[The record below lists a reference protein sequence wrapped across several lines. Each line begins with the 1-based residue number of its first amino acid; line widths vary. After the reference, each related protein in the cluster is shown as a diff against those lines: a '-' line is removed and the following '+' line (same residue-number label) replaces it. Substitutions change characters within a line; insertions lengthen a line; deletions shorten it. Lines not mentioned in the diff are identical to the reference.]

1 MFDTLPSGSEH
12 TRGAARPATRRTT
25 TARVVVTSI
34 GWNLPFA
41 LGPPL
46 FSRDVYAYA
55 SQGELARHG
64 LDPATHGVSA
74 LRALGPQ
81 MEPFVTAVDPRWR
94 DTHAPYGSTAVLVEK
109 AAATVGDA
117 LAGTGPLGAVIVL
130 RLAAVLSVVA
140 LVALTPRLLPGR
152 GNPRRTALVLAL
164 LAANPVTAIHLTGG
178 AHLDALAATLT
189 VTALLLD
196 RHRHPRIGDPIP
208 SNRENEGTSG
218 CHGSHFHHFRTRSLD
233 QGGVRGRLGGGVGRW
248 WPGGKRERVGWGQAG
263 YGRPRRSRRW
273 PRSRWSTGSQW
284 STRAGALRCAAVAL
298 ACLAGTVKVTAFLAL
313 AVLVL
318 VHLRERVAA
327 GHTGRATAG
336 HGRSDRGNHDE
347 NGEASPARRSVVAA
361 GAGSALFDLSVAAV
375 TMAVS
380 MVAAG
385 FGPTWIGALAT
396 SGQSRTGIAPAALL
410 AHLIRLPLG
419 LLGLLNLPGPWDTGD
434 QAETALAAGRAVSLA
449 VAAAVVAWL
458 LVRAWRR
465 PSLPPCLPAPSHPAL
480 SSAPAPSVMTPSGPT
495 AADPTASAPAMSG
508 PVTSAPTS
516 PGRATPAPAPSTPAT
531 CGPTAPA
538 PTAPSPALPV
548 AVAGT
553 SASARGCVPDDVA
566 IVGVGGMA
574 VALGSPVVYPWYL
587 APTVPALA
595 VIAASGGSAAARRL
609 VIVTS
614 VVLCVTSLASLAP
627 TWALLGRA
635 APPGTPTAMIISVA
649 VGAAALGALLARPRR
664 RRTSRR

>member
-1 MFDTLPSGSEH
+1 MPDTLPGDSEH
-12 TRGAARPATRRTT
+12 TRGTARPATRRTT

-130 RLAAVLSVVA
+130 RLVAVLSVVA

-196 RHRHPRIGDPIP
+196 RHRHRHRHPRIGDPIP

-218 CHGSHFHHFRTRSLD
+218 CHGSHFRTRSLD
-233 QGGVRGRLGGGVGRW
+233 QGGLRGRLGGGVGRW

-263 YGRPRRSRRW
+263 YGRPRWSRWW
-273 PRSRWSTGSQW
+273 PRSRW
-284 STRAGALRCAAVAL
+284 STRAGALRCAAVVL
-298 ACLAGTVKVTAFLAL
+298 ACLAGTIKVTAFLAL

-318 VHLRERVAA
+318 VHLRARVAA
-327 GHTGRATAG
+327 SHTGRATAG

-347 NGEASPARRSVVAA
+347 NGEASPARRSVVAS
-361 GAGSALFDLSVAAV
+361 GAGSVLFDLSVAAV

-396 SGQSRTGIAPAALL
+396 SGQSQTGIAPAALL

-449 VAAAVVAWL
+449 VAAAVIAWL

-465 PSLPPCLPAPSHPAL
+465 PCLPACLPAPSRPAL
-480 SSAPAPSVMTPSGPT
+480 SSTPAPSVMTPSGP
-495 AADPTASAPAMSG
+495 AASG
-508 PVTSAPTS
+508 
-516 PGRATPAPAPSTPAT
+516 
-531 CGPTAPA
+531 
-538 PTAPSPALPV
+538 PALPV

-635 APPGTPTAMIISVA
+635 APAAASATMIVTVA
-649 VGAAALGALLARPRR
+649 VGAVALGAAALAALLARRR
-664 RRTSRR
+664 SSRR